1 MIVLVRIIFSENI
14 VNRIVYQLL
23 RPCFEFA
30 LSHRRIKTI
39 FYRNNKILALL
50 KILDLINN

>member
-39 FYRNNKILALL
+39 FYRNNKI
-50 KILDLINN
+50 KSRILMQYFS